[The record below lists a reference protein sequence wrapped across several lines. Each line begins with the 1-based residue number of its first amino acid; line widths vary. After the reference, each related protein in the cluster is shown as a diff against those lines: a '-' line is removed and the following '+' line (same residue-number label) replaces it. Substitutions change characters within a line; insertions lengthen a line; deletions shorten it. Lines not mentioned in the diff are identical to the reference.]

1 MGCSNFY
8 FIFRA
13 ATTVSATRDAATSI
27 LQHDAGPEA
36 VELAN
41 KSGEAAGNVG
51 KAAGDLTLVRWFFA
65 HPNPWRTDPELI

>member
-1 MGCSNFY
+1 MGCNDS
-8 FIFRA
+8 A
-13 ATTVSATRDAATSI
+13 ATAVGATRDAATSV

-51 KAAGDLTLVRWFFA
+51 KAAGDAMMVSISDP
-65 HPNPWRTDPELI
+65 HP